1 MKQLLSSLFL
11 VFLLASTEAQD
22 TFSIVAV
29 DPETGEVGSAGAT
42 CLDSLLEGTSAV
54 IISDVLP
61 GKGAIHTQ
69 SFWNSS
75 NQANARIRMEA
86 GDSPDEIMTWL
97 EANDADGTPEL
108 RQYGAA
114 DFDPVSGAPRVA
126 SFTGTDCFLWYG
138 DFQGPSY
145 AVQGN
150 ILIGPEVLDSMSW
163 YFFFTE
169 GDLADKLMAAMQGA
183 KIPGADERC
192 LAEGVSSRSA
202 FIRVAKP
209 DDSTSFYLDLVVGVT
224 PFGVDPI
231 DALQNKFDIWRAAN
245 PPAPP
250 EPSGF
255 FSLELASLEV
265 HPNPVTSESR
275 IVLNDFDQAE
285 LILELYSATGRRIA
299 AQNWNGQS
307 TSMLNLLPAGLSN
320 GLYMLSVVRADNSTA
335 VARTMIALRR

>member
-1 MKQLLSSLFL
+1 M
-11 VFLLASTEAQD
+11 FLLASTKAQD

-42 CLDSLLEGTSAV
+42 CLDSLLEGTSAI

-69 SFWNSS
+69 SFWNPT
-75 NQANARIRMEA
+75 NQANARIRMEV

-108 RQYGAA
+108 RQYGAV
-114 DFDPVSGAPRVA
+114 DFDPVSGTPRVA
-126 SFTGTDCFLWYG
+126 SFTGTDCFFWYG

-163 YFFFTE
+163 QFFFTE

-231 DALQNKFDIWRAAN
+231 DALQNKFDTWRAAN

-255 FSLELASLEV
+255 FSPQLASLEV
-265 HPNPVTSESR
+265 YPNPVTTESR
-275 IVLNDFDQAE
+275 IVLNDFDQGS
-285 LILELYSATGRRIA
+285 LILELYSATGQRIA
-299 AQNWNGQS
+299 SQKWNGQG
-307 TSMLNLLPAGLSN
+307 TSLAYLLPREVSD
-320 GLYMLSVVRADNSTA
+320 GLYLLSAVRADSSTT